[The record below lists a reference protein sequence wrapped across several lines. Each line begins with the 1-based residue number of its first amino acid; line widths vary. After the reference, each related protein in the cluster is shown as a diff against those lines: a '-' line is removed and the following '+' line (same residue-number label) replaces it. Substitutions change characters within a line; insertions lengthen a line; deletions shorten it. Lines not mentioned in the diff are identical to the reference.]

1 MNQRIRGL
9 VLIPLAALALAG
21 CGGGTKPHPIVV
33 GAVEDAAKSSDAGA
47 KMQLAAQAGFKAIA
61 LSAVWTPPLV
71 EPAPSE
77 LARLRTAVGAAA
89 AAGITPIVAV
99 YSFSSDT
106 PLTDAARSQF
116 AAFAASIVR
125 DLPQVRD
132 ISVGNEPNLNLF
144 WLPQFASDGSDAAAS
159 SYLALLAQSYDA
171 IKAVAP
177 AAQVI
182 GGSLAPRG
190 SDKPKG
196 ARQTH
201 SPTQFIEDLGA
212 AYRAS
217 GRTKPVMDL
226 FSIHPYPESSAIPPD
241 FQHPHS
247 TSIGLADYDKL
258 VKLLDG
264 AFGTAPPIV
273 YGEYGVETTIPAS
286 EQSAYTGAEPA
297 STRAVSIDTQGTDY
311 VEAMRFA
318 TCQPLVRMLLF
329 FHVSDEPDLARL
341 QTGMYYADDK
351 PKPDLTDVAT
361 AAKAAETGQLK
372 CSP

>member
-9 VLIPLAALALAG
+9 ILIALAALALTG
-21 CGGGTKPHPIVV
+21 CGGAKPHPIVV
-33 GAVEDAAKSSDAGA
+33 GAVEDAAKSGDAAA
-47 KMQLAAQAGFKAIA
+47 KMQLATNAGFKAIV

-71 EPAPSE
+71 EPASSE
-77 LARLRTAVGAAA
+77 LARLRSAVAAASAVG
-89 AAGITPIVAV
+89 IRPIVAV

-116 AAFAASIVR
+116 ADFAASIVR

-132 ISVGNEPNLNLF
+132 ISVGNEPNINLF
-144 WLPQFASDGSDAAAS
+144 WLPQFASDGSDAAATA
-159 SYLALLAQSYDA
+159 YLALLAQSYDA

-177 AAQVI
+177 LARVI
-182 GGSLAPRG
+182 GGSLASRG
-190 SDKPKG
+190 SDKPNG

-201 SPTQFIEDLGA
+201 SPAQFIEDLGA

-217 GRTKPVMDL
+217 GRTRPVLDL

-241 FQHPHS
+241 FKHPNT

-258 VKLLDG
+258 VKLLAG
-264 AFGTAPPIV
+264 AFGTSPPIV

-297 STRAVSIDTQGTDY
+297 ATRAVSVETQGMDY
-311 VEAMRFA
+311 VEAMRLA
-318 TCQPLVRMLLF
+318 SCQPLVRMLLF

-341 QTGMYYADDK
+341 QTGVYYADDN
-351 PKPDLTDVAT
+351 PKPDLAGAAA
-361 AAKAAETGQLK
+361 AAKAAKTGQLK

>member
-1 MNQRIRGL
+1 MNQRIRAL
-9 VLIPLAALALAG
+9 VLIALAALALSG
-21 CGGGTKPHPIVV
+21 CGNAKPHPIVV
-33 GAVEDAAKSSDAGA
+33 GAVEDAAKSGDAPA
-47 KMQLAAQAGFKAIA
+47 KMELARHAGFTAIV
-61 LSAVWTPPLV
+61 LSSVWTPPLV
-71 EPAPSE
+71 EPAPDE
-77 LARLRTAVGAAA
+77 LAQLRSAVAAA
-89 AAGITPIVAV
+89 ATLGIRPIVAV

-144 WLPQFASDGSDAAAS
+144 WLPQFATDGSDAAAS
-159 SYLALLAQSYDA
+159 AYLKLLTESYDA

-177 AAQVI
+177 LARVI

-190 SDKPKG
+190 SDKPNG
-196 ARQTH
+196 TRQTH

-217 GRTKPVMDL
+217 GRTRPVMDL
-226 FSIHPYPESSAIPPD
+226 FSIHPYPESSAFPPD
-241 FQHPHS
+241 FKHPHS
-247 TSIGLADYDKL
+247 TSIGLADYGKL
-258 VKLLDG
+258 VKLLAD
-264 AFGTAPPIV
+264 AFGTSPPIV

-286 EQSAYTGAEPA
+286 KQSAYTGAEPV
-297 STRAVSIDTQGTDY
+297 STGAVSVETQDADY
-311 VEAMRFA
+311 VEAMRLA

-341 QTGMYYADDK
+341 QTGVYYADDT
-351 PKPDLTDVAT
+351 PKPDVSDVA
-361 AAKAAETGQLK
+361 AAARAAESGQLK